1 VWVRVKVRVNVN
13 VNDIKVMITC
23 ARTFGHKHGTQR
35 ASLVYAPGDG
45 ARSALFW

>member
-1 VWVRVKVRVNVN
+1 VWVRVKVRVN

-35 ASLVYAPGDG
+35 ASLVYAPEDG